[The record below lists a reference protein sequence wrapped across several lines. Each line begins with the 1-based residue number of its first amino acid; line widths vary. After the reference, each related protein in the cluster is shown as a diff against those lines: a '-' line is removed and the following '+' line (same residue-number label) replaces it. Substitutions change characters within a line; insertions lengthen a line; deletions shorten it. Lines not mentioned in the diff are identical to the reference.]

1 MATLVLEPPPSA
13 ASAEAAAETIS
24 LRAWLREGWAVLFSH
39 PNDFVRCELEM
50 DRWLAVIQCAFT
62 GNRMRPLALA
72 GRAASAASGWIGEVS
87 GDRRHV
93 LLSEPSSPPG
103 RSFDLRS
110 AALRAQIESLGQ
122 QRFVM
127 VVDEGLYNRRTFS
140 YGTLA
145 EVPSPLEF
153 LGWADAVRTREPQY
167 TRLTDTAGRAN
178 RSRWRAPG
186 RALQP

>member
-1 MATLVLEPPPSA
+1 MAILVLEPPLDPA
-13 ASAEAAAETIS
+13 TEAAAASIS

-50 DRWLAVIQCAFT
+50 DRWLALIQRAFA
-62 GNRMRPLALA
+62 GKRIQPLALA
-72 GRAASAASGWIGEVS
+72 SRAASAVGSWIAEVS

-93 LLSEPSSPPG
+93 LLSTPP
-103 RSFDLRS
+103 RRAERAFDLRS
-110 AALRAQIESLGQ
+110 CALRAQIESLGQ

-127 VVDEGLYNRRTFS
+127 VVDDGLYSRRTFS

-153 LGWADAVRTREPQY
+153 LGWADAVRTRQPLY
-167 TRLTDTAGRAN
+167 GALTDAGRASWSH
-178 RSRWRAPG
+178 RRAPG
-186 RALQP
+186 RALPR